1 MDILNLINS
10 LNNYFNFYFLFSEE
24 LIIVFLFYNFIKL
37 LIFSSVFEL
46 IWPTHFFNRRNN
58 FNSILKFRGFTE
70 TLLKLRSNYLIKR
83 SFNKIFFNYFFK
95 N

>member
-1 MDILNLINS
+1 MDILGFINII
-10 LNNYFNFYFLFSEE
+10 NNYFNFYFLFSEE
-24 LIIVFLFYNFIKL
+24 IIIIFLFYNFMKL
-37 LIFSSVFEL
+37 LIFSSIFEL

-58 FNSILKFRGFTE
+58 FSSILKFRGFTE
-70 TLLKLRSNYLIKR
+70 TLLKLKSDFLIKR

>member
-1 MDILNLINS
+1 MDIFESINIF
-10 LNNYFNFYFLFSEE
+10 NNYFNFYFLFSEE
-24 LIIVFLFYNFIKL
+24 IIIIFLFYNFMKL

-58 FNSILKFRGFTE
+58 FSSVLKFRGFTE
-70 TLLKLRSNYLIKR
+70 TILKLKLNFLSKR